1 MITTLMQP
9 GVILSD
15 GKEIF
20 LQSRNWLFAFI
31 FSSSDIEINL
41 EDVQKVR
48 LKNSEEFQKSFYLVM
63 ISRATIDVI
72 RFGFRQI

>member
-20 LQSRNWLFAFI
+20 LRSRNWLFAFI